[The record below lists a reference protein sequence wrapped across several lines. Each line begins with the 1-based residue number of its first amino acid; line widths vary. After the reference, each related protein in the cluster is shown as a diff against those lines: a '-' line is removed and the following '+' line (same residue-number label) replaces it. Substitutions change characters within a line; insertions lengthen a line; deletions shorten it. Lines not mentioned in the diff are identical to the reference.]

1 MVAFE
6 VELLFGVLGAGA
18 PGVGQGLEGVQ
29 LGGAGGGRR
38 VAFAGG
44 VGADVIVFGAGVG
57 FGLPGPADLG
67 AGVVAGLVGGG
78 QRGVP
83 VGMRGAGTL
92 AGGGQGGV
100 GLPADLGDLGVCL
113 VADGLRADISGVGVG
128 AGSVGG
134 FQRGLGVVP
143 GGVHCRGGGLPG
155 LDGPGG
161 LGEGHGGFGLGL
173 AAGSVGGGQGGGDP
187 ARVGGRQLG
196 GGGTGQ
202 VSGLGEQLL
211 QGGQRA
217 SGRGGLLLPGGSG
230 GQAVLVVPLA

>member
-83 VGMRGAGTL
+83 VGMRGAGTCRGRRPGRCRL
-92 AGGGQGGV
+92 AGGS
-100 GLPADLGDLGVCL
+100 
-113 VADGLRADISGVGVG
+113 R
-128 AGSVGG
+128 
-134 FQRGLGVVP
+134 
-143 GGVHCRGGGLPG
+143 
-155 LDGPGG
+155 
-161 LGEGHGGFGLGL
+161 
-173 AAGSVGGGQGGGDP
+173 
-187 ARVGGRQLG
+187 
-196 GGGTGQ
+196 
-202 VSGLGEQLL
+202 
-211 QGGQRA
+211 
-217 SGRGGLLLPGGSG
+217 
-230 GQAVLVVPLA
+230 